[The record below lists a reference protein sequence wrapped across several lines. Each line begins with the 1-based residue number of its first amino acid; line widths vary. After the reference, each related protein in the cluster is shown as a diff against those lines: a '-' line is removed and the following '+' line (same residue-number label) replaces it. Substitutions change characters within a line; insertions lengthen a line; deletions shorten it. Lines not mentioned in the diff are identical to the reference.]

1 MTEIEEKIL
10 DYKFKDEFRDV
21 IWEFYGQAVLRE
33 EIDHSSGVFQNEDWT
48 DCTVTYRVN
57 AVPRRWS
64 TNNSQGIHSKIKKI
78 PKFDYNLKEFEGNTP
93 PTIEVEYDEYDIS
106 QVPVVNKTEK
116 KYYSRVSHQKI
127 EERLTY
133 HLRNMGK
140 RIKVMPIEEEALVR
154 RR

>member
-33 EIDHSSGVFQNEDWT
+33 EIDHSNAVFQNEDWT

-57 AVPRRWS
+57 AVPRGWS
-64 TNNSQGIHSKIKKI
+64 TNNFQGIKRV
-78 PKFDYNLKEFEGNTP
+78 PKFDYNLEDFEGNTP
-93 PTIEVEYDEYDIS
+93 STTEVEYDEYDIS

-116 KYYSRVSHQKI
+116 KYYPRVSPQKI
-127 EERLTY
+127 EERFIY
-133 HLRNMGK
+133 HLRNVVK
-140 RIKVMPIEEEALVR
+140 RIKVMPIEEDALVR